1 MAISQKAI
9 KEAIIQ
15 YKGNLTKVAQSLD
28 VSRGAIHNR
37 VNKSDTLKKTLQDSR
52 DMRNDSVR
60 DVLYEQAVDEGNT
73 TAAIFIAKTQMG
85 WKEKQEIEHS
95 GDLGVLVY
103 VPDNKRD

>member
-9 KEAIIQ
+9 EKAIIK
-15 YKGNLTKVAQSLD
+15 YKGNITKVAQSFE
-28 VSRGAIHNR
+28 VTRGAIQKR
-37 VNKSDTLKKTLQDSR
+37 VSKSSTLKKTLQDSR

-85 WKEKQEIEHS
+85 WKETQVNEHS
-95 GDLGVLVY
+95 GEPIIKITLV
-103 VPDNKRD
+103 DND